1 MLFPGAHPW
10 TLRQKRLIASA
21 AVLAIILGCALI
33 YGYERYYRGPSAA
46 ALYGTWQDMTPA
58 MDSVTYY
65 RFKPD
70 GTFDLMADSMGEIF
84 VVVTGTWYAGGQYI
98 YWRFPADW
106 VGPMRPLVWCIDDVA
121 PNQIRVRPSRHGPI
135 TIWKRVDIPSNPK
148 HLTNRSSQPLAVPVF
163 SFHMPSTLNSAA
175 KLAPASGG

>member
-1 MLFPGAHPW
+1 MLFPRTHHW
-10 TLRQKRLIASA
+10 TQRQKWLIASA
-21 AVLAIILGCALI
+21 AALALISGGALI

-46 ALYGTWQDMTPA
+46 ALFGTWQDLTPD
-58 MDSVTYY
+58 DSITYY

-70 GTFDLMADSMGEIF
+70 GTFDLMTDSMGEAI

-106 VGPMRPLVWCIDDVA
+106 VGPMRPIVWCIDDVA
-121 PNQIRVRPSRHGPI
+121 PNEIRVRPSRHGPI

-148 HLTNRSSQPLAVPVF
+148 HLTKRCSQRLAVPMSRF
-163 SFHMPSTLNSAA
+163 S
-175 KLAPASGG
+175 